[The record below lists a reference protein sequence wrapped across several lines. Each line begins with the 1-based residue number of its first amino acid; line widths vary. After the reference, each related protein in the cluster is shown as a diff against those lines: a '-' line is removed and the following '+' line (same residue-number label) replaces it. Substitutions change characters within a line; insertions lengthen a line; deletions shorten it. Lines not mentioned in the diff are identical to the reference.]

1 LGKRLGKYS
10 ITLDIKNNMKEIN
23 ELEKEIKRLKLAN
36 RMLDLIFTIIGIT
49 FLVMLYYIIKS

>member
-1 LGKRLGKYS
+1 
-10 ITLDIKNNMKEIN
+10 MKEIN
-23 ELEKEIKRLKLAN
+23 ELQKEIKRLKLAN